1 MRLVRAAVGG
11 AVTSA
16 PAPVGQGGQ
25 AADADLGSLLWRAAL
40 GLLVVASAAI
50 GLGIAF
56 REPVIAA
63 ARVFVEAT
71 GGWAVAVAYFVP
83 IFLVVPMPLE
93 AVTTFAL
100 LGGVPFWEAAAWGC
114 IGTLAAGPV
123 GFAAGR
129 RLAQM
134 PKIATLLAT
143 RGARAQ
149 AVIARHG
156 WIALALA
163 AMIPAPYAWFVWA
176 AGALGMRWRTFLL
189 VSLLRVPRVVLYL
202 WFAELGTAAI
212 AG

>member
-1 MRLVRAAVGG
+1 MTATPAPGG
-11 AVTSA
+11 NGA
-16 PAPVGQGGQ
+16 PA
-25 AADADLGSLLWRAAL
+25 ADTDLGSLLWRAVI
-40 GLLVVASAAI
+40 GLLLVAGVAV

-63 ARVFVEAT
+63 AQVFVEAT

-83 IFLVVPMPLE
+83 IFLVVPVPLE

-114 IGTLAAGPV
+114 LGTLTSGPL

-129 RLAQM
+129 RLAQA
-134 PKIATLLAT
+134 PKIAALLAK
-143 RGARAQ
+143 RGARAH

-163 AMIPAPYAWFVWA
+163 AMIPSPYTWFVWA